1 MSDFR
6 PHAVERAFEI
16 AREGR
21 LRNASDIAAKL
32 ADEGY
37 ANPARQLT
45 GRVIRRQ
52 LHQLIAAAREAAES
66 AP

>member
-6 PHAVERAFEI
+6 PHVIERAFEI

-21 LRNASDIAAKL
+21 LRNASDIASKL

-37 ANPARQLT
+37 TNPGRQLT

-66 AP
+66 Q